1 MPENGEI
8 IHAMNV
14 FTLNE
19 TGHIDHMI
27 DLIKS
32 GVETTSSH
40 SPGYLG
46 DTVLRSVD
54 GKTALNLS
62 SWQGGVQQLME
73 NHQANEANPRYGE
86 QMEELNKIADF
97 APSAY
102 AVVWSHNGGAQ
113 IAGTEI
119 TGADIQR
126 WIDAWN
132 SHDIDRIVD
141 LFTDDVIMHQP
152 QNPQPL
158 DKAGLSG
165 FFGMLFGS
173 YSDIRFE
180 LQGHTIQGRDVASW
194 ERVTGTMT
202 GPFRDPVTGRTIEPT
217 GKSFDILGAMHLTYG
232 DGRRIK
238 EVRIYWDRMLL
249 MQQVGLLGG

>member
-1 MPENGEI
+1 MAIDDRVYATNL
-8 IHAMNV
+8 
-14 FTLNE
+14 FTLKDPSR
-19 TGHIDHMI
+19 IDDLVAMI
-27 DLIKS
+27 RK
-32 GVETTSSH
+32 GVESTSSKN
-40 SPGYLG
+40 PGYIA
-46 DTVLRSVD
+46 DTVYRSVD
-54 GKTALNLS
+54 GKSVLNFS
-62 SWQGGVQQLME
+62 TWSGGVERLMA
-73 NHQANEANPRYGE
+73 NHAANEANPNYGR
-86 QMEELNKIADF
+86 QMQAIGEYAD
-97 APSAY
+97 
-102 AVVWSHNGGAQ
+102 AVGGAYTAVFQ
-113 IAGTEI
+113 HGQSSAATEI
-119 TGADIQR
+119 TGADVER

-141 LFTDDVIMHQP
+141 LFTDDVVMHQP

-202 GPFRDPVTGRTIEPT
+202 GPFRDPGTGKTIEPT

-232 DGRRIK
+232 EGRRIK